1 MEHLP
6 YNVPD
11 KSQVECSYKRRGY
24 TVGVRV
30 REWKG
35 AWWVFVDHKRQRK
48 AKRIGVG
55 ASGKRAADDVAKAY
69 EVQLTLGTFDF
80 SKTSGATFERYA
92 RDWLDTH
99 GRTLKLGT
107 AEKYGEILRVHW
119 FPAFGSVKV
128 ADITRSQVKAIVSE
142 KARTYARGT
151 VSYMVDVLRSCLHS
165 AVEDGLLTAN
175 PAARL
180 GALTA
185 KGRKASPIEVFSPG
199 VLAFLLEPIPIGQ
212 IVGR

>member
-1 MEHLP
+1 
-6 YNVPD
+6 
-11 KSQVECSYKRRGY
+11 
-24 TVGVRV
+24 VGVKV
-30 REWKG
+30 RQWKG
-35 AWWVFVDHKRQRK
+35 AWWVFVDHRRQRK
-48 AKRIGVG
+48 AKRVG
-55 ASGKRAADDVAKAY
+55 TGQAGRKAADEVAKAY

-80 SKTSGATFERYA
+80 SKASGATFESYA
-92 RDWLDTH
+92 REWLDTH

-107 AEKYGEILRVHW
+107 AEKYAEILRVHW
-119 FPAFGSVKV
+119 FPTFRSVRV

-165 AVEDGLLTAN
+165 AVEYGLLTAN

-199 VLAFLLEPIPIGQ
+199 VLAFFLDETKRLDP
-212 IVGR
+212 